1 MLFFYLTNSK
11 YVLYDIITGAEH
23 TDMQKR
29 RNFKS
34 IASLEPVV
42 LEKRIASS
50 EVEEDK
56 PHNNNHSTKQLQ
68 NIEETNARD
77 LLNFFKRSIPSNS
90 LMNKAENLL
99 FDYFKQSIGENNNVG
114 HSKKLHLCNVAEDW
128 IRGKPREQYLGWE
141 VKDGRRVYI
150 SEMDKCG
157 EWQNSDQATQ
167 ELALEMQNEIFTSL
181 VNELVLELATS

>member
-1 MLFFYLTNSK
+1 M
-11 YVLYDIITGAEH
+11 H
-23 TDMQKR
+23 MQKR

-50 EVEEDK
+50 EVEDE
-56 PHNNNHSTKQLQ
+56 PHINNHATEQCSLQ
-68 NIEETNARD
+68 NSEEINARD
-77 LLNFFKRSIPSNS
+77 LLNFVKRSIPSNS

-128 IRGKPREQYLGWE
+128 IRGKPQELYLGWE

-167 ELALEMQNEIFTSL
+167 ELALEMENEVFNSL
-181 VNELVLELATS
+181 VNELVLDLATS